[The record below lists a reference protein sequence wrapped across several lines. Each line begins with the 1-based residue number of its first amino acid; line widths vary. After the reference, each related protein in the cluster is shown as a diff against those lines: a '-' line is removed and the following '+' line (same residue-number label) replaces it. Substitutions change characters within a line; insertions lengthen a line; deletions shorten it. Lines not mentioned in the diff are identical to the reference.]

1 VIAIFTKFDGLINEA
16 FTELRGDG
24 LPRQAAMSQATEKAK
39 RMLIDN
45 FEAPLTLTE
54 FPLADRV
61 QLDGDL
67 FFSFLFRK
75 IADLFVIDMRAES
88 SSCNELIAKTA
99 NALSDDTLKL
109 LFVSVQKNNIYL
121 SVQYA
126 VHW

>member
-1 VIAIFTKFDGLINEA
+1 MIAIFTKFDGLINEA

-39 RMLIDN
+39 RMLIEN
-45 FEAPLTLTE
+45 FEAPLILTE

-61 QLDGDL
+61 QLDGDYS
-67 FFSFLFRK
+67 SFLVRK
-75 IADLFVIDMRAES
+75 IAYLFVIDMRAET

-99 NALSDDTLKL
+99 NALSDDTLRL

-121 SVQYA
+121 SVRYA
-126 VHW
+126 LAV